1 MEELYE
7 KLIFQLLHSV
17 EKCTDNEEVQLE
29 NVYSY
34 LQNAL
39 KISAE
44 KHEEFLEKAKTKE
57 APELILNVKL
67 IEGTDMNPKS
77 GYPKGIWKF

>member
-7 KLIFQLLHSV
+7 KLIFQLSYSV
-17 EKCTDNEEVQLE
+17 GCTENEEEVQLE

-44 KHEEFLEKAKTKE
+44 KHEELLEKTKTKE
-57 APELILNVKL
+57 APELILNVEL

-77 GYPKGIWKF
+77 G